1 MSMTFLRQLR
11 GVGMKHYVDA
21 TNLSLT
27 SEGVSDLKGGRANEW
42 RWESVKVG
50 EEEAECE

>member
-11 GVGMKHYVDA
+11 GIGKKQYADD

-27 SEGVSDLKGGRANEW
+27 SEGVSDLKGGRANER